1 MRTAILLLL
10 ALQLSAVYAA
20 EYAVVV
26 AKSSPIEAMNAEKIR
41 DVFLKKRTFDGGN
54 KLLPVNLLGDESVRK
69 QFEVKVLQMQRDEIN
84 RYWITNHFKGVSPP
98 VTQASLVS
106 IQKFIEKVDGAIG
119 YLPKDMIDDNLKV
132 VYEF

>member
-98 VTQASLVS
+98 
-106 IQKFIEKVDGAIG
+106 
-119 YLPKDMIDDNLKV
+119 LPRKHR
-132 VYEF
+132 